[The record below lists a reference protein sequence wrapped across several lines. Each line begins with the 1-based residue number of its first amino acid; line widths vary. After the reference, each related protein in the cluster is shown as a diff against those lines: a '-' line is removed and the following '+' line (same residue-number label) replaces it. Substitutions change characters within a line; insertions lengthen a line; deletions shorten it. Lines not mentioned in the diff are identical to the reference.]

1 MNDNKEYGVELELKT
16 NKFKNGLKSIAKV
29 VQDTTAKMKQD
40 LSTGFNMDR
49 GQAKSDIDKSM
60 QMIEEYQNKITDFQR
75 QFGNVTKAGTTP
87 TGWTVSQKQI
97 DQIDEYRSK
106 IAGLNNSIKATQQDL
121 QTLNTSP
128 FARLGALAGSVRN
141 GITSAWQSIRNFGR
155 DGKRDVD
162 GVNSELQETVSL
174 SDRIGMGMSSLGH
187 SIQTGFDRG
196 LRSVK
201 RFAFSLFGIHSIWRV
216 VSRAASSYLAYDTE
230 LANKIEG
237 NWVALGAMLEPIL
250 TWVANMIR
258 QIIGYINVFVKAFTG
273 KDLVS
278 KANKKITSSTKE
290 TTKAVKEL
298 NKELTDLDEITNLTF
313 DENAN
318 DIDDGASVPPLD
330 NPLEGF
336 DDIELNPTIVAW
348 VENLAN
354 KLKNLWSW
362 IQKNKELLKELAIA
376 AGIAFGAFQIGK
388 LIKNVATL
396 LGVPGGTAG
405 IYGLIAAFAIFDAIQ
420 FVRLIGKLAEVKDAV
435 DDLKKA
441 EDGLTSGTIETWQRY
456 LEILQ
461 DTNADEEQ
469 KNRVLGSL
477 EASYKAYIN
486 ELKNGTN
493 YSKEQREEMER
504 LVKEIEKVS
513 GKTFKTKIEAD
524 MDINPNT
531 AGSTSAFTR
540 FFNSVTRNIGGVFGN
555 VLGGLGL
562 KGLKF
567 ASGTVAYEPTFGQF
581 GEYSGASTNP
591 EIVSPQ
597 SIMEETLYTALA
609 RALPLVNSGGQQGD
623 IVLEINGREFAR
635 ATYQDFEY
643 ETSRLGIND
652 NTRRV

>member
-1 MNDNKEYGVELELKT
+1 MNNNKEYGVELELKT
-16 NKFKNGLKSIAKV
+16 NKFRNGLKGIAKV
-29 VQDTTAKMKQD
+29 VQETTAKMKQD

-49 GQAKSDIDKSM
+49 GQAKSDIEKSM
-60 QMIEEYQNKITDFQR
+60 QMIEDYQNKIGEFQR
-75 QFGNVTKAGTTP
+75 EFGNVTKAGPTP
-87 TGWTVSQKQI
+87 SGWTVSQKQLN
-97 DQIDEYRSK
+97 QIDEYRSK
-106 IAGLNNSIKATQQDL
+106 IAGLNNSIKATQEDL
-121 QTLNTSP
+121 RTLNTSP
-128 FARLGALAGSVRN
+128 FARLGTLAGSVRN

-162 GVNSELQETVSL
+162 GVNSELKETVSL
-174 SDRIGMGMSSLGH
+174 SDRIGMGFTNLGH

-237 NWVALGAMLEPIL
+237 NWIALGAMLEPIL

-278 KANKKITSSTKE
+278 KANKKMTSSTKE
-290 TTKAVKEL
+290 TTKSVKEL
-298 NKELTDLDEITNLTF
+298 NKELTSLDEITNLTF
-313 DENAN
+313 DEQNN
-318 DIDDGASVPPLD
+318 DIDSGVDVPE

-336 DDIELNPTIVAW
+336 DDIELNPAIVAFI
-348 VENLAN
+348 ENLAK
-354 KLKNLWSW
+354 KLRELWDW
-362 IQKNKELLKELAIA
+362 IVKNKDMLFELGKA
-376 AGIAFGAFQIGK
+376 ALVAFTGWQIGK
-388 LIKNVATL
+388 VAKGIANLI
-396 LGVPGGTAG
+396 GYSGGSTG
-405 IYGLIAAFAIFDAIQ
+405 LWGLIGAFTALD
-420 FVRLIGKLAEVKDAV
+420 VYLAVTLYNTVIDLLDAV
-435 DDLKKA
+435 EEKKRA
-441 EDGLTSGTIETWQRY
+441 QKALGDQQVDAMDQY
-456 LEILQ
+456 LSILQ
-461 DTNADEEQ
+461 DQNADEEKKNKAIDAAAQTYEVFLRNLDKGVKYTEDQ
-469 KNRVLGSL
+469 KQFM
-477 EASYKAYIN
+477 EDYAQAI
-486 ELKNGTN
+486 
-493 YSKEQREEMER
+493 EE
-504 LVKEIEKVS
+504 VS
-513 GKTFKTKIEAD
+513 GKEFRNTIKTTLDVSASANTNNLFSKISLLGNTFSTKIG
-524 MDINPNT
+524 DIARSIGAN
-531 AGSTSAFTR
+531 GGGR
-540 FFNSVTRNIGGVFGN
+540 FAT
-555 VLGGLGL
+555 
-562 KGLKF
+562 
-567 ASGTVAYEPTFGQF
+567 GTVAYKPTYGEF

>member
-1 MNDNKEYGVELELKT
+1 MNNNKEYGVELELKT
-16 NKFKNGLKSIAKV
+16 NKFRNGLKGIAKV
-29 VQDTTAKMKQD
+29 VQETTAKMKQD

-49 GQAKSDIDKSM
+49 GQAQSDIEKSM
-60 QMIEEYQNKITDFQR
+60 QMIEDYQNKIEEFQR
-75 QFGNVTKAGTTP
+75 EFGNVTKAGTTP
-87 TGWTVSQKQI
+87 GGWTVSQKQLN
-97 DQIDEYRSK
+97 QIDEYRSK
-106 IAGLNNSIKATQQDL
+106 IAGLNNSIKATQEDL
-121 QTLNTSP
+121 RTLNTSP

-141 GITSAWQSIRNFGR
+141 GITSAWHSIRNFGK

-162 GVNSELQETVSL
+162 GVNSELKETVTL
-174 SDRIGMGMSSLGH
+174 SDRIGIGFTNLGH

-216 VSRAASSYLAYDTE
+216 VSRAASAYLAYDTE

-250 TWVANMIR
+250 TWITDVIR
-258 QIIGYINVFVKAFTG
+258 QIVGYINVFVKAFTG

-298 NKELTDLDEITNLTF
+298 NKELTSLDEITNLTF
-313 DENAN
+313 DEQNN
-318 DIDDGASVPPLD
+318 NIDDSVDIPE

-336 DDIELNPTIVAW
+336 DDIELNPEIVAF
-348 VENLAN
+348 VEELAY
-354 KLKNLWSW
+354 KLKNLWEW
-362 IQKNKELLKELAIA
+362 IKKNKDLLMELGKIGLA
-376 AGIAFGAFQIGK
+376 AFTGWEIGK
-388 LIKNVATL
+388 VVTKLSKLI
-396 LGVPGGTAG
+396 GVEGGKAG
-405 IYGLIAAFAIFDAIQ
+405 LYGLITAFGVLD
-420 FVRLIGKLAEVKDAV
+420 VYLAVTLYNDIV
-435 DDLKKA
+435 TLYDLLDQKQKGQQ
-441 EDGLTSGTIETWQRY
+441 ENYSYIEKTLARQ
-456 LEILQ
+456 LEILTDENAKQ
-461 DTNADEEQ
+461 DDINRALGNLDAVYESYLTQLANGADYTKEQ
-469 KNRVLGSL
+469 KDNIKNMVKKL
-477 EASYKAYIN
+477 EDISGRKFS
-486 ELKNGTN
+486 T
-493 YSKEQREEMER
+493 
-504 LVKEIEKVS
+504 EIEAKMN
-513 GKTFKTKIEAD
+513 ID
-524 MDINPNT
+524 PNT

-540 FFNSVTRNIGGVFGN
+540 FFNSVTRNIGGVFGT

-635 ATYQDFEY
+635 ATYDDFEY
-643 ETSRLGIND
+643 ESNRLGK
-652 NTRRV
+652 NTSIRRY